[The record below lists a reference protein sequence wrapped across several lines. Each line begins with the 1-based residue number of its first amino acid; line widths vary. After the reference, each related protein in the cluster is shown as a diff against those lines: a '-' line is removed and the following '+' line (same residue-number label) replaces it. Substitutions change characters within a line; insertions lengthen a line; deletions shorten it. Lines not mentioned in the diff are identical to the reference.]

1 MPCAYGCEYSLVT
14 GKCVYCGQR
23 HESEVFTHEP
33 EVVMAKKT
41 TTEDQ
46 FLGVPSP
53 EALQA
58 ATGAAVGQALD
69 DIGTKPSRNGKFRKK
84 RTPDEEED
92 LARKRIRRIF
102 NELSDNARAR
112 TMVYVAAWIEENKVR
127 QKELPGMTDAK
138 QV

>member
-1 MPCAYGCEYSLVT
+1 MYCQYGCEYSLVT

-23 HESEVFTHEP
+23 HESEVFTYEP

-46 FLGVPSP
+46 LLGVPSP
-53 EALQA
+53 EALTA
-58 ATGAAVGQALD
+58 AAPPAL
-69 DIGTKPSRNGKFRKK
+69 SNGKPRKR